1 MKRFRI
7 FLAALLL
14 IVLGT
19 SAAFADVVS
28 LPVYLVRTG
37 AIYYIIAVIVIIVV
51 LALLR
56 RSIRRRNMAVDGMP
70 PEEPDDKDAR

>member
-7 FLAALLL
+7 LLAALLL
-14 IVLGT
+14 IALGT
-19 SAAFADVVS
+19 TAAFADVVS
-28 LPVYLVRTG
+28 LPVFLVRSG
-37 AIYYIIAVIVIIVV
+37 ALYVIIAIVVIIVA

-70 PEEPDDKDAR
+70 PEEPNDNDLR

>member
-1 MKRFRI
+1 MKHFRI
-7 FLAALLL
+7 LLAALLL
-14 IVLGT
+14 IALGT

-28 LPVYLVRTG
+28 LPVFLVRSG
-37 AIYYIIAVIVIIVV
+37 ALYVIIAIVVIVVA

-70 PEEPDDKDAR
+70 PEEPDDKDAC